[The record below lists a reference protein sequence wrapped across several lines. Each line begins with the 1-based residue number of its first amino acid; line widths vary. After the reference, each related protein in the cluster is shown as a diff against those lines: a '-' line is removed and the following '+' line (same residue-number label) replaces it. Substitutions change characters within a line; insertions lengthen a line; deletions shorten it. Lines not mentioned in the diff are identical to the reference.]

1 MTEHAGLAPDHGSGQ
16 AAAHTPAHYDVLVIG
31 GGIHGAGV
39 AQAAAAAGYSVLV
52 VEQGEVASGTSSRS
66 SKLIHGGLRYLE
78 HGQYSLVRECLQE
91 RALLLRLAPDLV
103 QLRPFFIPVYADSS
117 RSRFRVWAGLSLYA
131 LLGGGGAD
139 TCFRSLPRRE
149 WSALDGLKRDGL
161 RAVFQY
167 WDAQTDD
174 VQLTRAVMASAQK
187 LGARLQTQT
196 TFCSAIRPPA
206 ATTTTTSPVADHW
219 QVQTRCA
226 RTHTETTCTA
236 HSIVNA
242 AGPWVNEV
250 LARVLPAIAAVDIA
264 LVQGTH
270 LVLAGEASHG
280 IYYLESPRDGR
291 PVFVMPWH
299 CAAEPATTG
308 VSQHSHS
315 SLRSA
320 ILLGTTETGFS
331 GDPATVRPLAAERE
345 YLLETYRHY
354 FGDDAFGG
362 DAFGHALADDKGDP
376 AGQTPPVVLDAFAG
390 LRVLPAGGDAQQGGH
405 AARPRETLLQPD
417 RPGSPRLVSV
427 YGGKLTTY
435 RSTAH
440 KVLQLLAAS
449 LPRRAPL
456 ADTRCLPLERVVD

>member
-1 MTEHAGLAPDHGSGQ
+1 MTDQ
-16 AAAHTPAHYDVLVIG
+16 AAAYASKHYDVLIIG

-117 RSRFRVWAGLSLYA
+117 RSRFRVRAGLSLYA

-139 TCFRSLPRRE
+139 TRFRSLPRRE
-149 WSALDGLKRDGL
+149 WSALDGLKRDRLG
-161 RAVFQY
+161 AVFQY

-187 LGARLQTQT
+187 LGARLQTKT
-196 TFCSAIRPPA
+196 TFCSATRRPA
-206 ATTTTTSPVADHW
+206 STTTASPVADHW
-219 QVQTRCA
+219 QVRTRCT

-236 HSIVNA
+236 HTLVNA

-250 LARVLPAIAAVDIA
+250 LARVQPAITAVDIA

-280 IYYLESPRDGR
+280 IYYLESPRDRR
-291 PVFVMPWH
+291 PVFVMPWQ
-299 CAAEPATTG
+299 CAARPGTAEE
-308 VSQHSHS
+308 SQQPHS

-331 GDPATVRPLAAERE
+331 GDPAAVRPLAAERE

-354 FGDDAFGG
+354 FGDDAFGNA
-362 DAFGHALADDKGDP
+362 AFGHARSGDEGDP
-376 AGQTPPVVLDAFAG
+376 AGQTFPVVLDAFAG
-390 LRVLPAGGDAQQGGH
+390 LRVLPAGGGAGQGGH
-405 AARPRETLLQPD
+405 AARPRETVLQPD

-440 KVLQLLAAS
+440 KVMQLLAAS